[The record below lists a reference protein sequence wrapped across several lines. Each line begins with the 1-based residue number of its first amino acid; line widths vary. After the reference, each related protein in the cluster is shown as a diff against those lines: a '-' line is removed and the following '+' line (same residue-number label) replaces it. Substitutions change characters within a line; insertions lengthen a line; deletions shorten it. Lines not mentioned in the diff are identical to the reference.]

1 MDQLVRAITAGG
13 MVKAVAVSTRELT
26 ERARNIHKTLPVGTA
41 ALGRTLAAASMMGNA
56 LKAPDASLT
65 LQIKGGGPL
74 GTILAVSD
82 AAGDVRGYV
91 QNPHI
96 DLPLREDGKLDV
108 GAAVGCDGTLTVIKD
123 LRMKEPYVGSVGLL
137 GGEIAEDLAAYF
149 VESEQIP
156 TACALGVLVDRDQSV
171 KAAGGYLIQLLPG
184 AGEDVISKVEGG
196 VLAAA
201 ADGTIEN
208 FVARMNQRAAEIGM
222 EDTTFLNCTGLPAQ
236 GHVTSAYDI
245 ALMSRELI
253 LRHPD
258 IRRFT
263 TIWMDSLRDGAF
275 TLNNTNKLVRFYEG
289 TTGLKT
295 GSTDA
300 AGYCISATAEREGM
314 ELIAV
319 VMGSPTGPQRFES
332 AKVLLSY
339 GFSLYTLIRITP
351 EQVLPA
357 VPVTL
362 GTADYV
368 QPVLGAGDALLLEK
382 SQTADLRQEV
392 RLAETLQ
399 APVEAGQEIGELIVH
414 SQGQETARIPIVAG
428 EAVERLQYGQILVRC
443 LKIAFMVDGFR
454 QVG

>member
-1 MDQLVRAITAGG
+1 MDQLVRAITADG
-13 MVKAVAVSTRELT
+13 MVKAVAVSTRDLT

-82 AAGDVRGYV
+82 AAGDVRGDV

-196 VLAAA
+196 VLAAGA
-201 ADGTIEN
+201 
-208 FVARMNQRAAEIGM
+208 V
-222 EDTTFLNCTGLPAQ
+222 TGLLDRGLSPAELLRTVLSDFEVEILETCPITYRCYCSRDRVERALISMGVAELEDMMAQQ
-236 GHVTSAYDI
+236 GGCELGCQFCDETYRFSAQE
-245 ALMSRELI
+245 LREL
-253 LRHPD
+253 L
-258 IRRFT
+258 
-263 TIWMDSLRDGAF
+263 DSMKNG
-275 TLNNTNKLVRFYEG
+275 
-289 TTGLKT
+289 
-295 GSTDA
+295 
-300 AGYCISATAEREGM
+300 
-314 ELIAV
+314 
-319 VMGSPTGPQRFES
+319 
-332 AKVLLSY
+332 
-339 GFSLYTLIRITP
+339 
-351 EQVLPA
+351 
-357 VPVTL
+357 
-362 GTADYV
+362 
-368 QPVLGAGDALLLEK
+368 
-382 SQTADLRQEV
+382 
-392 RLAETLQ
+392 
-399 APVEAGQEIGELIVH
+399 
-414 SQGQETARIPIVAG
+414 
-428 EAVERLQYGQILVRC
+428 
-443 LKIAFMVDGFR
+443 
-454 QVG
+454 